1 MAETTAFYSVSH
13 GAAGLLSIV
22 PTCPSWA
29 PKPLGEGVHLPPAEQ
44 GKYKLQCRQTHLAF
58 NLIFF
63 TYLKS
68 LNQKILLKKRIDQ
81 NAVIRSSKMIWS
93 SSQSCSRLR
102 IRSQGPFSSLANWI
116 TSHCNTKG
124 SLFPSCQTHKWH
136 AHFIDEE
143 QVSRKH
149 FPGIP
154 RITHHSKNSHEV
166 WVQWL
171 SMIAE

>member
-1 MAETTAFYSVSH
+1 MHHRLFYFRRQWQKPQRFTERAMEQRACWVH
-13 GAAGLLSIV
+13 YLPLV
-22 PTCPSWA
+22 VL
-29 PKPLGEGVHLPPAEQ
+29 KPLREGVQLPPAEWA
-44 GKYKLQCRQTHLAF
+44 KHKLQCRQTHLAF

-68 LNQKILLKKRIDQ
+68 LHQRILLKKRIDQ

-124 SLFPSCQTHKWH
+124 SLFPSCQTHKRH

-143 QVSRKH
+143 RCRQEA
-149 FPGIP
+149 FPW
-154 RITHHSKNSHEV
+154 HS
-166 WVQWL
+166 
-171 SMIAE
+171 